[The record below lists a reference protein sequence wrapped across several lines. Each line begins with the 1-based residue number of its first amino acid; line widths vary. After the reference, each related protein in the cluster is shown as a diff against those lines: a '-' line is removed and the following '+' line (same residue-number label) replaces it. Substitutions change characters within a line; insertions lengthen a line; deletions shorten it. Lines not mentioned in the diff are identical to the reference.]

1 MSDEQHGR
9 VYVLR
14 VAESLITGARQE
26 AYGDA
31 VTEFQKVAAAWS
43 IMFGWDVDPEQVPQA
58 MVLLK
63 MIRLQ
68 QSPTHVDS
76 WVDIA
81 GYTALGAET
90 ACRQP

>member
-1 MSDEQHGR
+1 MVRKH
-9 VYVLR
+9 VLR
-14 VAESLITGARQE
+14 HAESLITGDRQE
-26 AYGDA
+26 TYGDA
-31 VTEFQKVAAAWS
+31 AVEFEKVAKAWS
-43 IMFGWDVDPEQVPQA
+43 AVFGWNVTPEQVPQA

-63 MIRLQ
+63 TIRLQ